1 MVADAAHHTPGIR
14 PLPTI
19 PVLEVG
25 ADFPMATLR
34 ADEPRAHALLDQAT
48 QGIPRAALQA
58 ADAVSRRWLIKSR
71 NSHLPEIDDI
81 AARLDRPGAYFLSV
95 NYEWGCTVG
104 VKPCPDRQTARLV
117 RVLDWRTPGLGR
129 NIMAA
134 TVNGAAGR
142 FLTLTWPGYTG
153 VLQGMAPGRFSAA
166 LNQAPMRKS
175 AGGFLPIDWAVNRMR
190 VWRMPYPTPAHLLR
204 TVFETCRSF
213 ADAKRVLMD
222 HPIASPGI
230 YSLAGLT
237 CDETCVIERTE
248 TKAHLHEGPSVAAN
262 HWQAAGW
269 TGHPRGKD
277 SAGRTRLMHTIPSAL
292 DLDFSWV
299 KPPILNERTRLAM
312 VADASSGHV
321 VAQGFEAD
329 GPATLPL
336 ELKLQAA
343 S

>member
-1 MVADAAHHTPGIR
+1 
-14 PLPTI
+14 
-19 PVLEVG
+19 
-25 ADFPMATLR
+25 
-34 ADEPRAHALLDQAT
+34 
-48 QGIPRAALQA
+48 
-58 ADAVSRRWLIKSR
+58 
-71 NSHLPEIDDI
+71 
-81 AARLDRPGAYFLSV
+81 
-95 NYEWGCTVG
+95 
-104 VKPCPDRQTARLV
+104 
-117 RVLDWRTPGLGR
+117 
-129 NIMAA
+129 
-134 TVNGAAGR
+134 
-142 FLTLTWPGYTG
+142 
-153 VLQGMAPGRFSAA
+153 
-166 LNQAPMRKS
+166 MRKS
-175 AGGFLPIDWAVNRMR
+175 AGGFLPIDWAVNRIR

-204 TVFETCRSF
+204 AVFETCRSF
-213 ADAKRVLMD
+213 ADAKRALMD

-237 CDETCVIERTE
+237 SDETCVIERTE